1 MMQQDVQYPGDSV
14 LRVVRT
20 EFDNG
25 YYRSSNDDVSR
36 SGIDPV
42 YHYVNYG
49 WKEGR
54 RPRPDFDPQRYLE
67 CNQDVADAG
76 IEPFYHYLRF
86 GREERRAPYG
96 GSIGAYGRSESP
108 TVSILIPAF
117 RPAFLDTCI
126 LSALAQTYQDFEILI
141 SDDSIGDAVQ
151 SVVSKW
157 QDKRIRYLSNPRRQ
171 EPGANRDYLIKNSH
185 GKYIKFL
192 FDDDFLLP
200 SSLST
205 LVELRQLFNADMVF
219 HARYEVDERGRIEG
233 ATIPF
238 GFNAPRTI
246 DRNEFVERVVA
257 RSENVIGEPSN
268 ILLSK
273 STLLEIDRPFMLFDR
288 RMRFLT
294 DVALYCNCF
303 AAGLRVALIGK
314 LESAFRRHSSQ
325 NSTAKGALYSAG
337 IFEWEFILRWAADR
351 GWLNDDVYL
360 QAMARLFIE
369 LYRPNIVDFPE
380 LEAFVELAG
389 RGSGGKYLTDEFLSV
404 LDAAHEIVDAR
415 VLRSRSERI
424 EA

>member
-1 MMQQDVQYPGDSV
+1 
-14 LRVVRT
+14 
-20 EFDNG
+20 
-25 YYRSSNDDVSR
+25 
-36 SGIDPV
+36 
-42 YHYVNYG
+42 
-49 WKEGR
+49 
-54 RPRPDFDPQRYLE
+54 
-67 CNQDVADAG
+67 
-76 IEPFYHYLRF
+76 
-86 GREERRAPYG
+86 
-96 GSIGAYGRSESP
+96 
-108 TVSILIPAF
+108 
-117 RPAFLDTCI
+117 
-126 LSALAQTYQDFEILI
+126 
-141 SDDSIGDAVQ
+141 
-151 SVVSKW
+151 
-157 QDKRIRYLSNPRRQ
+157 
-171 EPGANRDYLIKNSH
+171 
-185 GKYIKFL
+185 
-192 FDDDFLLP
+192 
-200 SSLST
+200 
-205 LVELRQLFNADMVF
+205 MVF
-219 HARYEVDERGRIEG
+219 HARYEVDESGRIEG

-246 DRNEFVERVVA
+246 DRKEFVERIVA

-268 ILLSK
+268 ILLSR
-273 STLLEIDRPFMLFDR
+273 SALLEMDRPFMLFDR

-314 LESAFRRHSSQ
+314 LGSAFRRHSSQ

-351 GWLNDDVYL
+351 GWLGDDVYL
-360 QAMARLFIE
+360 QSMARLFIE